1 MSVGQSHPSA
11 SGKGSGEAIAV
22 SSILH
27 QVLLLAGDFRTA
39 PDWAE
44 TVTMDTSPVLKAGF
58 LMYKEAKGSK
68 DFREFA
74 SKSFPTSPSPL
85 ASVNCCSSV
94 SFVDECRGHSLPL
107 SHAGFLF
114 GIAFHILGAI
124 LRRGI
129 RAGRSQTTSADF
141 VSCLS

>member
-1 MSVGQSHPSA
+1 MSCLWSGTLSAAGTLCIAVLSRPTITTACPIPVRLVFLFSRPPHAAQMSVGQSHPSA
-11 SGKGSGEAIAV
+11 SGKGSGESIAV

-58 LMYKEAKGSK
+58 LMYKEAKGNK

-94 SFVDECRGHSLPL
+94 SFVD
-107 SHAGFLF
+107 
-114 GIAFHILGAI
+114 
-124 LRRGI
+124 
-129 RAGRSQTTSADF
+129 
-141 VSCLS
+141 